1 MGSPTDF
8 AAFLDHVTLTG
19 WAPVVDS
26 AFELE
31 DIDAA
36 YARLDHPD
44 RVGKVVLD
52 VA

>member
-1 MGSPTDF
+1 MDF
-8 AAFLDHVTLTG
+8 AALLDHVNRTG

-26 AFELE
+26 TFELG

-52 VA
+52 VG